1 MNPPGHSAGRQPF
14 AFHIAL
20 APTATLLGQADK
32 EADAPKVLLTCPRWQ
47 RHDQAVQ
54 GSGTLLW
61 LPRETA
67 RLGQHSLAMLP
78 HAPGPVPREDGG
90 PVTFQ
95 RAGQQGHLSS
105 RFWANSHSSGGR
117 VRTCRVN
124 ARLGLSPLTPR
135 LSHSSCFAC
144 GITRPQRGGGSCVL
158 TSSLSWQ
165 QPSSGP
171 WPCPSFTVLKEI
183 LSART
188 NPPRSKGRK

>member
-78 HAPGPVPREDGG
+78 HAPGPVPREDEALSPPNGLANRDTFLLASG
-90 PVTFQ
+90 PTATALEAESG
-95 RAGQQGHLSS
+95 RAG
-105 RFWANSHSSGGR
+105 
-117 VRTCRVN
+117 
-124 ARLGLSPLTPR
+124 
-135 LSHSSCFAC
+135 
-144 GITRPQRGGGSCVL
+144 
-158 TSSLSWQ
+158 
-165 QPSSGP
+165 
-171 WPCPSFTVLKEI
+171 
-183 LSART
+183 
-188 NPPRSKGRK
+188 